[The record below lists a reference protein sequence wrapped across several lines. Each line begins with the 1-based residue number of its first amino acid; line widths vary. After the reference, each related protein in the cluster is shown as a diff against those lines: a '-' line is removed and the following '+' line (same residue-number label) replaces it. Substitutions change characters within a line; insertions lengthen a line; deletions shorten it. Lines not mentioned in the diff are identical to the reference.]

1 MGDEITGSLLSNSK
15 EYITNMLVEK
25 TCILYHLT
33 IKNFFNDM
41 YSVVRDDKYEFLLYS
56 IIVTFYHSIS
66 C

>member
-25 TCILYHLT
+25 TCILYHIT
-33 IKNFFNDM
+33 IQYFFNDM
-41 YSVVRDDKYEFLLYS
+41 YSVIRDDKYEFLLYS
-56 IIVTFYHSIS
+56 IIVTFYYSIS